1 MVMDQSAVAD
11 PPQTTVGDV
20 MEVVAATMAQEQG
33 RLNGLSSFGGNGTH
47 GDRMARAFQDVA
59 YATLGSGTGDIGAD
73 LQLAGEVLD
82 NPGYGTAAR
91 YLGQGLFEA
100 GGALVG
106 RTTWSLA
113 DLGPVLAA
121 LAHGAQADSAVQPGD
136 GTLLDVLI
144 PASLAYNGAV
154 DQGLTYG
161 QAIQGCLGAAMAG
174 VRNTARMPQAHN
186 PNLKPGQ
193 ARQPDPGAAAT
204 QAFLTGLL
212 KGLLGVKLP
221 PLPAGQNSSNFLL
234 NLLQQGID
242 LGGAVARPPQQ
253 KDVESLLGN
262 TVQTGRYNAR
272 LDERGPSYGKSSDT
286 ADR

>member
-1 MVMDQSAVAD
+1 MVMDQPTVAG

-20 MEVVAATMAQEQG
+20 LEVVAATMAQERG

-47 GDRMARAFQDVA
+47 GDRMARAFQDAA
-59 YATLGSGTGDIGAD
+59 YATQGSGTGDVGAD

-82 NPGYGTAAR
+82 NPTNGMAAR
-91 YLGQGLFEA
+91 CLGQGLFEA
-100 GGALVG
+100 GGLLVG
-106 RTTWSLA
+106 RRTWSLA

-121 LAHGAQADSAVQPGD
+121 LAAGAQAGGEAKPGD

-154 DQGLTYG
+154 SQELTYL

-174 VRNTARMPQAHN
+174 VRNTVNMPQAHN

-212 KGLLGVKLP
+212 KGLLGAKLP

-242 LGGAVARPPQQ
+242 LGGFVTRQPQQ
-253 KDVESLLGN
+253 PDVESLLGN
-262 TVQTGRYNAR
+262 TARAGRHGQA
-272 LDERGPSYGKSSDT
+272 LDDRSPGYGKGTDI
-286 ADR
+286 AGR